1 MFEINGFS
9 KTQKWI
15 LIILLFI
22 FMLLFIIF
30 IYELIDFH
38 NDYVCSTTKNLE
50 WFNTHNCKK
59 YFNN

>member
-15 LIILLFI
+15 LIILFFI

-50 WFNTHNCKK
+50 WFNTHN
-59 YFNN
+59 Y